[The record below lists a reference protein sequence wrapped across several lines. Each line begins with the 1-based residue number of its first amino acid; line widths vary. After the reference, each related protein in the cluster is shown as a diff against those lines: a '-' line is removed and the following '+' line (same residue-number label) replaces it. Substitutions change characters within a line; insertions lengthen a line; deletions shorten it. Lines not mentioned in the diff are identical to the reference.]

1 MANLMMNREEF
12 ASCELA
18 VVFLAL
24 VNWKQC
30 ASFDACECGGSGM
43 CLELPFWV
51 LDPKEFTDMGCYQK
65 LEFKAVRKFLALSGF
80 GFALLK
86 WRRVAKY
93 WHL

>member
-51 LDPKEFTDMGCYQK
+51 LDPKEFTDMGCYQN
-65 LEFKAVRKFLALSGF
+65 LNSRQFASSWHFQALVLHF
-80 GFALLK
+80 
-86 WRRVAKY
+86 
-93 WHL
+93 

>member
-1 MANLMMNREEF
+1 MQALT
-12 ASCELA
+12 
-18 VVFLAL
+18 L
-24 VNWKQC
+24 VNVGEAVC
-30 ASFDACECGGSGM
+30 A
-43 CLELPFWV
+43 LNNLFWV